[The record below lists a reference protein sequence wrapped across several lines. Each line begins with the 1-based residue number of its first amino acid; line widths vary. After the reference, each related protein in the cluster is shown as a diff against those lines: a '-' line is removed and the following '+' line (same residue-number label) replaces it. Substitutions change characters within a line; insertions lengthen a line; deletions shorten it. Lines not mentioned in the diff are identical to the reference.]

1 MKKQKMKLKNKNSFI
16 TEEFINQL
24 RNETGSETTTR
35 FVKPG
40 EVKMS
45 EVLVEYGSPIL
56 QHAASDEEYRN
67 AFSLVVFAWNLAY
80 FPLQFRKKLIDEGRT
95 TFNNFIDKA
104 FFVEIVQ
111 TLVSRKLE
119 YFMGIERLI
128 ANFEINGHGKDI
140 HIQVASMKYNQEN
153 LNSINKF

>member
-16 TEEFINQL
+16 TEEFINKL
-24 RNETGSETTTR
+24 RNESGSEITTR
-35 FVKPG
+35 FTKQG

-56 QHAASDEEYRN
+56 QHATSDEEYRN
-67 AFSLVVFAWNLAY
+67 AFSLVVFAWNLAH
-80 FPLQFRKKLIDEGRT
+80 FPLQFRKKHIDEGRT
-95 TFNNFIDKA
+95 IFNNFIDKA

-119 YFMGIERLI
+119 YFMGIERLV

-140 HIQVASMKYNQEN
+140 HIQVASMSYNQEN
-153 LNSINKF
+153 LNSINEF

>member
-1 MKKQKMKLKNKNSFI
+1 MKKQKMRLKNKSSFI
-16 TEEFINQL
+16 TEEFINKL
-24 RNETGSETTTR
+24 RNESGSDIKTR
-35 FVKPG
+35 FTKQG

-45 EVLVEYGSPIL
+45 EVLVEYGAPIL

-67 AFSLVVFAWNLAY
+67 AFSVVVFAWNLAH
-80 FPLQFRKKLIDEGRT
+80 FPLQSRKKLIDEDSMSFT
-95 TFNNFIDKA
+95 NFIDKA

-153 LNSINKF
+153 LNSINEF